1 MQTHDISWLNLFLGL
16 MILAVP
22 AIIFRYYRANLS
34 KDSILSTARM
44 FAQLLFAGF
53 YLKYIFELDS
63 LLLNI
68 AWVVIMTAIAGF
80 SVVKRSELDNRMYW
94 AIIVG
99 IIANILLN
107 GVIISALVIGTDQF
121 FSARYMIPIMG
132 MVIGNTLNT
141 TIIGIKTFFGL
152 MDKDYARYKYL
163 LACGATRREAL
174 LPFKAQ
180 AFRNAFS
187 PTIAQNAAIGLIWLP
202 GMMTG
207 QILGGSD
214 PMVAI
219 KYQVLIVV
227 SIFAGGVLTVFITL
241 WLANFFAF
249 NEYDMLRSD
258 VFKEKK

>member
-1 MQTHDISWLNLFLGL
+1 MQTHDISWINLFIGL
-16 MILAVP
+16 LILAVP
-22 AIIFRYYRANLS
+22 ALIFRYYKANLS

-44 FAQLLFAGF
+44 FAQLLFAGV
-53 YLKYIFELDS
+53 YLKYIFAYNS
-63 LLLNI
+63 LWLNI
-68 AWVVIMTAIAGF
+68 AWVVIMTAIAGM
-80 SVVKRSELDNRMYW
+80 SVVRRSELNNKMYL
-94 AIIVG
+94 AIITG
-99 IIANILLN
+99 IVANILLN
-107 GVIISALVIGTDQF
+107 GVIISLLVLGTEQF

-141 TIIGIKTFFGL
+141 TILGIKSFFGL
-152 MDKDYARYKYL
+152 MQKDIARYKYL

-174 LPFKAQ
+174 LPFKGQ

-241 WLANFFAF
+241 WLANFYAF
-249 NEYDMLRSD
+249 NEYDMLKQSI
-258 VFKEKK
+258 FKEKK